1 MHDNKSEKEIPIFR
15 TSHEYENIR
24 IVEVDGV
31 KRVQRLKDNKIIMGA
46 DANALGKEFSKQFSN
61 KKKRFNDVLLRMELE
76 DFLRSTHLSISE
88 FVKGSEILNYSL
100 VWKFINL
107 ETRITL
113 DVINEIKW
121 RIDNYVPYSK

>member
-1 MHDNKSEKEIPIFR
+1 MTENQNKEIPIIR

-31 KRVQRLKDNKIIMGA
+31 KRVQKLKDNKIIIGA
-46 DANALGKEFSKQFSN
+46 DATPQGKEFSKQFSN

-76 DFLRSTHLSISE
+76 DFLRNTNLSISE
-88 FVKGSEILNYSL
+88 FVKGSQTLNYSL

-113 DVINEIKW
+113 DAINEIKE
-121 RIDNYVPYSK
+121 RIDNYVYYPE